1 MALSATAPSAYDY
14 TIFIKDIDNYSN
26 IKIALESLKISDN
39 GALLILSFERWR
51 AYQYWNGSEYRIGY
65 NSSSS
70 DTNIN
75 GLTEDQAYSL
85 FRQDLKT
92 AEKRLRSELGDKPTH
107 LTQNQYDAFVSF
119 CYSIGSISKAIIS
132 ETNYDLITAIRNAA
146 GADSG
151 VESTT
156 EAWNNVASMI
166 QGYGEQRDRRVAEA
180 SALMLGDYSDLKDR
194 SWLRTE
200 GIQDMRIKYPDGYK
214 SDTKDG
220 KSTGYQKR
228 QAEFIYYVEA
238 TKFLPG
244 MSEVAYRAVV
254 NRTTNPPIEIP
265 TWETWSKGTG
275 SGITGYKLQTSASSS
290 KI

>member
-1 MALSATAPSAYDY
+1 MALLAVAPSAYDY
-14 TIFIKDIDNYSN
+14 TIFIKDTDNYSS

-75 GLTEDQAYSL
+75 GLTEDQAYNL
-85 FRQDLKT
+85 FRQNLKT
-92 AEKRLRSELGDKPTH
+92 AEKKLRSEVGSKITH
-107 LTQNQYDAFVSF
+107 LTQNQYDALVSF
-119 CYSIGSISKAIIS
+119 CYSVGNISKAIIGS
-132 ETNYDLITAIRNAA
+132 TIYDLRTAIRNAVD
-146 GADSG
+146 ADSG
-151 VESTT
+151 IESTT
-156 EAWNNVASMI
+156 DAWNNVASLM
-166 QGYGEQRDRRVAEA
+166 QSHNVKGDQRVAEA
-180 SALMLGDYSDLKDR
+180 SILMLGDYSDLKNR

-254 NRTTNPPIEIP
+254 SRTTNPPTKIP

-275 SGITGYKLQTSASSS
+275 SGVTGYKLQTSASSS
-290 KI
+290 KL

>member
-1 MALSATAPSAYDY
+1 M
-14 TIFIKDIDNYSN
+14 
-26 IKIALESLKISDN
+26 
-39 GALLILSFERWR
+39 LILGFERWR

-65 NSSSS
+65 NSLSE

-146 GADSG
+146 SADSG

>member
-1 MALSATAPSAYDY
+1 MAISATAATIYDY
-14 TIFIKDIDNYSN
+14 TIFVKDTDNYSST
-26 IKIALESLKISDN
+26 KIAMDSLKISDN
-39 GALLILSFERWR
+39 GVLLILGFERWR

-65 NSSSS
+65 NSLSE

-85 FRQDLKT
+85 FRQDLKI

-146 GADSG
+146 SADSG

-254 NRTTNPPIEIP
+254 NRTTNPPTEIP

-275 SGITGYKLQTSASSS
+275 SGVTGYKLQTSASSS
-290 KI
+290 KL